1 MPASILGVHVFL
13 DQAKM
18 PPPSMVPAFWV
29 PALLTRSLTK
39 QPATPCRPNLPLLQQ
54 RYEVQVFM
62 IRPWPAE
69 DDHYSEEAFAD
80 DETFQRVLRSADQV
94 GGLMT
99 LGLLPIRSDKHPSP
113 GSLSFSGITSV
124 FIIIAGGSVRGYY
137 CRPAPPARTLIH
149 APPLVLFFL
158 VDAYEP
164 GGVYSWCAYRTTWP
178 RARPP
183 FEDSNWTSWSS
194 RSWGLTLS
202 PTSCRSRDWLRCRQE
217 KATRIYFRVLS
228 CLLFSW
234 TFVVERCIG
243 YWYSASQP
251 VAVIYARRS
260 DAGCRFAFLR

>member
-1 MPASILGVHVFL
+1 
-13 DQAKM
+13 
-18 PPPSMVPAFWV
+18 
-29 PALLTRSLTK
+29 
-39 QPATPCRPNLPLLQQ
+39 
-54 RYEVQVFM
+54 M

-99 LGLLPIRSDKHPSP
+99 LGLLPIRSDKPPSP
-113 GSLSFSGITSV
+113 GSLSFSGITRCLHHY
-124 FIIIAGGSVRGYY
+124 GRGYY
-137 CRPAPPARTLIH
+137 CRPAPPCAH
-149 APPLVLFFL
+149 AHPRSPSCSFLL

-183 FEDSNWTSWSS
+183 FEDSSWTSWSS

-217 KATRIYFRVLS
+217 KATRIFFRVLS

-234 TFVVERCIG
+234 TFVVERYIG
-243 YWYSASQP
+243 YWYISARCCYLRSPQRRGF
-251 VAVIYARRS
+251 VALLWVSALTMSCPPPLRATVPLVSPQVAFWGHPDTSGVRNVDYFVSSEIEVA
-260 DAGCRFAFLR
+260 DADRCVPAC